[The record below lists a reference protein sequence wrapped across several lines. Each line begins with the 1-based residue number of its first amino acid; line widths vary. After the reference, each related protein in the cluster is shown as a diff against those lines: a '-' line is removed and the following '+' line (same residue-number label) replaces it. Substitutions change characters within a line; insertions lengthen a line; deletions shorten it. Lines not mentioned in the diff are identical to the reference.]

1 MKSITSY
8 IPNTIT
14 SLNLFSGCVACVMAF
29 DGNFFWAAMF
39 IYFAAVF
46 DFFDGMTAR
55 LLKAYSNIGKE
66 LDSLA
71 DMVSFGLAPGVI
83 MFKWLTLYS
92 PDPRLLPFVAFLIP
106 VFSALRLAKF
116 NIDERQTSSFIG
128 LPTPA
133 NAIFMASF
141 IALVSL
147 EDSVFELPKDSFV
160 VNLSCSVF
168 FIVPLI
174 VMFSLLLVCGLPMF
188 SLKFKNL
195 SWQDNK
201 VRFIFL
207 GVSVLLLLIFWLAA
221 VPMVILLFILMSV
234 GMWLKNRK

>member
-14 SLNLFSGCVACVMAF
+14 SLNLFSGCISCVMAF
-29 DGNFFWAAMF
+29 NGNFFWAAMF
-39 IYFAAVF
+39 ILFASVF
-46 DFFDGMTAR
+46 DFFDGMMAR
-55 LLKAYSNIGKE
+55 LLNAHSNIGKE

-71 DMVSFGLAPGVI
+71 DMVSFGVAPGVV
-83 MFKWLTLYS
+83 MYTWLTLYS
-92 PDPRLLPFVAFLIP
+92 PDPKILPFVAFLIP

-133 NAIFMASF
+133 NAIFLTSF

-147 EDSVFELPKDSFV
+147 EDSVFSLSPDSV
-160 VNLSCSVF
+160 IITISQSVY

-174 VMFSLLLVCGLPMF
+174 IVFSLLLVCELPMF
-188 SLKFKNL
+188 SLKFHNMT
-195 SWQDNK
+195 WQDNK

-207 GVSVLLLLIFWLAA
+207 GLSVILLLFFWWAA
-221 VPMVILLFILMSV
+221 IPMVILLFILMSV
-234 GMWLKNRK
+234 GIWLKNKK